1 MTLQSLL
8 LRPTIKNA
16 DTIISA
22 NIIKMFNEK
31 IQAEKVSETN
41 FFSIYSTYVLKLL
54 PLLAHLECLYSI
66 LRAMNQMHLYEV
78 ESCKQ
83 RLNSMHD

>member
-31 IQAEKVSETN
+31 MQAEKV
-41 FFSIYSTYVLKLL
+41 
-54 PLLAHLECLYSI
+54 
-66 LRAMNQMHLYEV
+66 
-78 ESCKQ
+78 
-83 RLNSMHD
+83 